1 MDGDDQPMKSLHEIE
16 VVLIEDNPNDAE
28 LTLRALRGTV
38 ASERTVHVDDGVK
51 ALELFFG
58 EGGLAERSPA
68 RIPRMILLDLKLPKL
83 DGLEVLRRLKSDERT
98 RNYPV
103 VVLTSSREE
112 RDIAESYR
120 LGVNSYLVKPV
131 AFDEYLATVTS
142 ACRYWATLNQ
152 TPPARL
158 AA

>member
-1 MDGDDQPMKSLHEIE
+1 MTDIAPEIQ

-28 LTLRALRGTV
+28 LTLRALRATV

-58 EGGLAERSPA
+58 EAGLAGRGLVRVPC
-68 RIPRMILLDLKLPKL
+68 IVLLDLKLPKL
-83 DGLEVLRRLKSDERT
+83 DGLEVLRRIKSDERT

-120 LGVNSYLVKPV
+120 LGANSYLVKPV
-131 AFDEYLATVTS
+131 AFDEYLATVTD
-142 ACRYWATLNQ
+142 ACRYWVMLNQ
-152 TPPARL
+152 TPSAKF